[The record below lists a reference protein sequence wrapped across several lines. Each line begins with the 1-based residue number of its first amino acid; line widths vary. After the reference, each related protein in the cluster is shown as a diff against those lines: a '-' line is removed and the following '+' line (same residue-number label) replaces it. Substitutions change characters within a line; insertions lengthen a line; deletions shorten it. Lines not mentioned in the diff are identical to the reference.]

1 MAKIST
7 KLNRVL
13 VHMLCHTSMVV
24 GGVIYISWTKLKI
37 MGEDPELLLLLNK
50 RMEIV
55 SKCCHKN
62 KFMLLLSYIV
72 SLHMLPWP
80 NLYTL

>member
-1 MAKIST
+1 MAKTST

-13 VHMLCHTSMVV
+13 FHMLCHTSIVV
-24 GGVIYISWTKLKI
+24 GGEFFISWKKLKN

-50 RMEIV
+50 RTEIV

-62 KFMLLLSYIV
+62 SQK
-72 SLHMLPWP
+72 
-80 NLYTL
+80 